1 MESMIKRLGTNIQQA
16 LEEMQEQS
24 NQEIQ
29 KVKQ

>member
-1 MESMIKRLGTNIQQA
+1 MIKRLGTNIQQA